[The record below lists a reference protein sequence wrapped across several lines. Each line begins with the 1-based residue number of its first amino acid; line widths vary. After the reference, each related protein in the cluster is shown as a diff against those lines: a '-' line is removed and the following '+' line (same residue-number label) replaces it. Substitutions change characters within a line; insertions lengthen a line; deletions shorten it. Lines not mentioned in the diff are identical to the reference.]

1 MFLRMERMDE
11 RLRVAVEESAELH
24 GAHLIEIVL
33 RGSEGRAVIEIFVD
47 TETGVTTD
55 LCALIS
61 RELSRRIDAE
71 ELVTGSYRLEV
82 SSPGIERPLKYRWQY
97 IKHVGRTVR
106 IRRKSA
112 ELVEEVT
119 GTIAALDE
127 STLSVQTPRGGP
139 LVVIPFESI
148 VESRIAMPW

>member
-1 MFLRMERMDE
+1 MERMDE
-11 RLRVAVEESAELH
+11 RLRAVIEESAELH
-24 GAHLIEIVL
+24 GAHLIEVVL
-33 RGSEGRAVIEIFVD
+33 RGSEGRAVIEVFVD
-47 TETGVTTD
+47 TEAGVTTD

-61 RELSRRIDAE
+61 RELSRRIDAG
-71 ELVTGSYRLEV
+71 ELIAGSYRLEV

-97 IKHVGRTVR
+97 TKHVGRAVR
-106 IRRKSA
+106 VRRKSA
-112 ELVEEVT
+112 DLVDEVA

-127 STLSVQTPRGGP
+127 SALSVQTPRGGP

>member
-1 MFLRMERMDE
+1 MDE